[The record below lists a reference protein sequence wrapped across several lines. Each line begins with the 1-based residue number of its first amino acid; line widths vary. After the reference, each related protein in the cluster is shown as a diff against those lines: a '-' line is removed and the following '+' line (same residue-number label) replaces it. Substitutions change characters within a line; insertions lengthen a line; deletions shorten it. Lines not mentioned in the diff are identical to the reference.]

1 MHNMIIEDERNIDD
15 ANDIEYQQ
23 IDKRLRVQIFYDE
36 FSVLRKMKKKK
47 RIWNNKK
54 RCIGYSRENVTPRRW
69 DRWTWKWCWPNHVS
83 HITWNRNKLH
93 IKTTFFSDRVS
104 LIICKNK
111 SAFNSGHKHYFV
123 VVNPL
128 SF

>member
-47 RIWNNKK
+47 RI
-54 RCIGYSRENVTPRRW
+54 
-69 DRWTWKWCWPNHVS
+69 
-83 HITWNRNKLH
+83 
-93 IKTTFFSDRVS
+93 
-104 LIICKNK
+104 
-111 SAFNSGHKHYFV
+111 
-123 VVNPL
+123 
-128 SF
+128 

>member
-54 RCIGYSRENVTPRRW
+54 MYR
-69 DRWTWKWCWPNHVS
+69 
-83 HITWNRNKLH
+83 L
-93 IKTTFFSDRVS
+93 F
-104 LIICKNK
+104 
-111 SAFNSGHKHYFV
+111 
-123 VVNPL
+123 
-128 SF
+128 